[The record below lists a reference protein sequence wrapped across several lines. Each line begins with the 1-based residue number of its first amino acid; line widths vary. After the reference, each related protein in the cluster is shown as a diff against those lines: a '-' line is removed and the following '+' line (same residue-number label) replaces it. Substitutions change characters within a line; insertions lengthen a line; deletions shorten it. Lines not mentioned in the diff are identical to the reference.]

1 MWRDTESKDP
11 LIGTIVGV
19 GTVDPSQLMSD
30 GGNPFLLIF
39 KIFTQIENEE
49 GILDLIIGFDE
60 EAASMMIAM
69 IERMADEKGIR
80 AAYTAKLD
88 QMRSELITRIVE
100 KTKDKDS

>member
-1 MWRDTESKDP
+1 MWKDSQSTSP
-11 LIGTIVGV
+11 LVGTIIAV
-19 GTVDPSQLMSD
+19 GTVNMDQVESD

-39 KIFTQIENEE
+39 KIFTEIEGEE
-49 GILDLIIGFDE
+49 GTLDLILGFDE
-60 EAASMMIAM
+60 ESASMMIAM

-88 QMRSELITRIVE
+88 QMRSELASRIAE

>member
-1 MWRDTESKDP
+1 MWKDIESTEP

-19 GTVDPSQLMSD
+19 GTVDKTQLMSD
-30 GGNPFLLIF
+30 GGNPFLLIL
-39 KIFTQIENEE
+39 KIFTQIEDEA
-49 GILDLIIGFDE
+49 GTLDLIIGFDE

-88 QMRSELITRIVE
+88 QMRSELTARIAE
-100 KTKDKDS
+100 KAKDKD